1 MGHISGRLA
10 EIALATFSVASLAH
24 ADGKLEGALKVEQSV
39 RANLLPFS
47 PTYVSSK
54 CLVPYP
60 VCKLAFDTV
69 ALVTGWEQLVLG
81 GDLKG
86 AQDSLARG
94 LGGPWIIR
102 PENVSG
108 SPLWSLPPPAP
119 LVGYFVTGRSNAG
132 DVRID
137 PMPAGK
143 QEQQVDGDILPP

>member
-1 MGHISGRLA
+1 MRNTLGRLSA
-10 EIALATFSVASLAH
+10 GVLATLALAAAAH
-24 ADGKLEGALKVEQSV
+24 ADGKLEGALKVEQAV

-60 VCKLAFDTV
+60 LCKFAFATV

-86 AQDSLARG
+86 AESSLARG
-94 LGGPWIIR
+94 LGGSWIAR

-108 SPLWSLPPPAP
+108 EWLWSAPAPVP
-119 LVGYFVTGRSNAG
+119 LVGYFVTGRSNTG
-132 DVRID
+132 DVELD
-137 PMPAGK
+137 PFPVAK
-143 QEQQVDGDILPP
+143 QEELEGDILPP